1 MMVIYACV
9 SLLFSMV
16 AYFPNGVSSV
26 YTVCQQATKIN
37 QIRGFAFKV
46 YPDKSVLG

>member
-1 MMVIYACV
+1 
-9 SLLFSMV
+9 MV

-37 QIRGFAFKV
+37 QIWGFAFNFTQAKV
-46 YPDKSVLG
+46 SLGRFHVALPT